1 MSDELKLEK
10 SVTNIYITLPINLVM
25 PYLGT
30 EAISSLNIKVSK
42 HNPLSSSY
50 YSIAKIIRNVSDKT
64 LYERK

>member
-1 MSDELKLEK
+1 M
-10 SVTNIYITLPINLVM
+10 T
-25 PYLGT
+25 YLGA

-50 YSIAKIIRNVSDKT
+50 DNIAKVLRNVSDKT